1 MVFWIFMLITSIL
14 IPIIMIIAGKA
25 FTKNAPKNIN
35 PIYGYRTEMSMKN
48 RDTWEFAHNY
58 CGRLWLRLGIILL
71 VISTIPMLCVIGKNT
86 DTVGTVGSVICIL
99 DVLVLITSIFPTEK
113 ALKKNFDKNGNR
125 KK

>member
-1 MVFWIFMLITSIL
+1 MVFWLFMLITSIL
-14 IPIIMIIAGKA
+14 IPIIMITAGKA

-58 CGRLWLRLGIILL
+58 CGRLWFRLGIILL
-71 VISTIPMLCVIGKNT
+71 VISIIPMLCVIGKNT
-86 DTVGTVGSVICIL
+86 DIVGTVGSVICIF
-99 DVLVLITSIFPTEK
+99 DVLALITSIFPTEN

-125 KK
+125 RK